1 MTTVSTLIIPDGRAL
16 TTPARTPFPQG
27 PRPRLDP
34 GQGRRRVRCDRLCA
48 IGSRSEM
55 RVIKV
60 GKRAPSPCGRPD
72 ACPVESA
79 CGRDGGIP
87 CLEIGRAHQQKL
99 ALCDSL
105 EALADALPSR
115 LDRLT
120 CLRIA
125 NELVPMLR
133 DSHRYEEETVF
144 SAFVQGSADAV
155 AGAAVGQPPH
165 DRAYRGRVRGP
176 GHHRYPARRRP
187 RRPGRQ
193 SRSARLHAA
202 RAVRGAAPSRRLRT
216 GTPVSRQGGRCA
228 HVQRGS
234 RTRARR
240 NRPIATC
247 SG

>member
-1 MTTVSTLIIPDGRAL
+1 MDGRSRRLPEHTFRKGRGRAL
-16 TTPARTPFPQG
+16 IQVKADG
-27 PRPRLDP
+27 ALL
-34 GQGRRRVRCDRLCA
+34 GQPLRCRVA
-48 IGSRSEM
+48 AEV

-79 CGRDGGIP
+79 CGRDGGVP

-125 NELVPMLR
+125 SELVPMLR

-155 AGAAVGQPPH
+155 AGAASVRRLTIEHIEDECAAQDITDILLALGHGGPVDNPEALGFML
-165 DRAYRGRVRGP
+165 RALFEALRRHIAFELEHLFPVKAGALRAR
-176 GHHRYPARRRP
+176 PAR
-187 RRPGRQ
+187 Q
-193 SRSARLHAA
+193 SNE
-202 RAVRGAAPSRRLRT
+202 
-216 GTPVSRQGGRCA
+216 
-228 HVQRGS
+228 GS
-234 RTRARR
+234 
-240 NRPIATC
+240 
-247 SG
+247 SQ